1 VPVRG
6 REPIQALERP
16 RRRATLRQSRRVI
29 GRLFLLRV
37 IITTRRITCS
47 FQI

>member
-6 REPIQALERP
+6 HEPIQTLERP
-16 RRRATLRQSRRVI
+16 RRRVI
-29 GRLFLLRV
+29 GRRFLLRV